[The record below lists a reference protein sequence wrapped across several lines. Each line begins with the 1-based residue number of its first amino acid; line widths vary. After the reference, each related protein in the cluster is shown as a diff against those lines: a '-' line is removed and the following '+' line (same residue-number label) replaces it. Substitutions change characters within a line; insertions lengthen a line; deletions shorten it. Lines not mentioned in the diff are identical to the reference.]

1 MAQPADM
8 FDAFDMIGIK
18 DDLENIIYDISPTST
33 PFMSGAGRVKCK
45 QVLHE
50 WQTDVLGAAVA
61 TNSVIEGDDATTD
74 AQVATVRVS
83 NRCNISDKVILVSGT
98 SRAVDSAGRGD
109 ELDYL
114 IAKAG
119 KELKRD
125 METLLCSPNAS
136 VTGSA
141 SVARELGGFES
152 WITSNESRGA
162 SGADGGFSSGNTVAP
177 TDGTQRAY
185 TETLLKEVIREC
197 FESGADPSTIMLGSF
212 NKQVM
217 STFTGNATRQNDSKS
232 EKLFAAIDIYKS
244 DFGTLKVVP
253 NRFSRSR
260 SALVL
265 DFEYLKVGYLRPFQ
279 TAKLAKTGDSDRVQL
294 LAEYTLVV
302 GNEASQGCVADLTT
316 S

>member
-1 MAQPADM
+1 MAQPEDT
-8 FDAFDMIGIK
+8 FDAFDMVGIK
-18 DDLENIIYDISPTST
+18 EDLEDIIYDISPTAT
-33 PFMSGAGRVKCK
+33 PFMTAAGRVKCK

-50 WQTDVLGAAVA
+50 WQTDVLGAASA
-61 TNSVIEGDDATTD
+61 TNHVIEGDDATTN
-74 AQVATVRVS
+74 AQVATMRVS

-114 IAKAG
+114 IAKNG

-125 METLLCSPNAS
+125 MESLLTSNNAS
-136 VTGSA
+136 VTGNSTT
-141 SVARELGGFES
+141 ARELGGFES
-152 WITSNESRGA
+152 WIETNESRGA
-162 SGADGGFSSGNTVAP
+162 GGSDGGFSSGNTVAA
-177 TDGTQRAY
+177 TDGTQRAF

-197 FESGADPSTIMLGSF
+197 FNAGAEPTTVMVGAF

-265 DFEYLKVGYLRPFQ
+265 DPEYMKVGYLRPFS
-279 TAKLAKTGDSDRVQL
+279 THKLAKTGDSDRVQL

-302 GNEASQGCVADLTT
+302 GNEAGHGVIADLTD

>member
-1 MAQPADM
+1 MAQPADL

-18 DDLENIIYDISPTST
+18 EDLEDIIYDISPTST
-33 PFMSGAGRVKCK
+33 PFMTMAGRTKVK

-50 WQTDVLGAAVA
+50 WQTDVLAAAVA
-61 TNSVIEGDDATTD
+61 TNHVIEGDDATTD

-114 IAKAG
+114 VAKNG

-125 METLLCSPNAS
+125 MESLLTSNNAS
-136 VTGSA
+136 VTGNSTT
-141 SVARELGGFES
+141 ARELGGFES

-162 SGADGGFSSGNTVAP
+162 GGSDGGFSSGNTVAA
-177 TDGTQRAY
+177 TDGTQRAF

-197 FESGADPSTIMLGSF
+197 YDSGAEPTTVMVGAF
-212 NKQVM
+212 NKQVA

-244 DFGTLKVVP
+244 DFGTLKIVP

-260 SALVL
+260 TALII
-265 DFEYLKVGYLRPFQ
+265 DPEYIKVGYLRSFQ
-279 TAKLAKTGDSDRVQL
+279 TNKLAKTGDSDRIQL

-302 GNEASQGCVADLTT
+302 GNQAGHGAVADLTT

>member
-1 MAQPADM
+1 MAQPSDM
-8 FDAFDMIGIK
+8 FDAFDMVGIK

-33 PFMSGAGRVKCK
+33 PFMTAAGRVKCK

-50 WQTDVLGAAVA
+50 WQTDVLGAASA
-61 TNSVIEGDDATTD
+61 TNHVIEGDDATTD

-114 IAKAG
+114 IAKNG

-125 METLLCSPNAS
+125 MESLLTSNNAS
-136 VTGSA
+136 VTGNNST
-141 SVARELGGFES
+141 ARELGGFES
-152 WITSNESRGA
+152 WIATNESRGA
-162 SGADGGFSSGNTVAP
+162 TGSDGGFSSGNTVAA
-177 TDGTQRAY
+177 TDGTQRAF

-197 FESGADPSTIMLGSF
+197 FDSGAEPSIVMVGAF

-244 DFGTLKVVP
+244 DFGTLKIVP

-260 SALVL
+260 TALII
-265 DFEYLKVGYLRPFQ
+265 DPEYIKVGYLRPFQ
-279 TAKLAKTGDSDRVQL
+279 THKLAKTGDSDRVQL

-302 GNEASQGCVADLTT
+302 GNEAAHGVVADLTT

>member
-1 MAQPADM
+1 MAQPDNLY
-8 FDAFDMIGIK
+8 DAFDMIGIK
-18 DDLENIIYDISPTST
+18 EDLENIIYDISPTQT
-33 PFMSGAGRVKCK
+33 PFMTACGRTKIK

-61 TNSVIEGDDATTD
+61 TNHVIEGDDATTD

-83 NRCNISDKVILVSGT
+83 NRANISDKVILVSGT
-98 SRAVDSAGRGD
+98 SRAVDSAGRGE

-114 IAKAG
+114 IAKNG

-125 METLLCSPNAS
+125 MESLLTSNNAS

-141 SVARELGGFES
+141 SVARELGGIES

-162 SGADGGFSSGNTVAP
+162 GGSDGGFSSGNTVAA
-177 TDGTQRAY
+177 TDGTQRAF
-185 TETLLKEVIREC
+185 TEAQLKEVIREC
-197 FESGADPSTIMLGSF
+197 FESGAEPDTVMLGSF
-212 NKQVM
+212 NKQVF

-260 SALVL
+260 TALVL
-265 DFEYLKVGYLRPFQ
+265 DFEYLKVGFLRSFQ

-302 GNEASQGCVADLTT
+302 GNQAAEGAVADLTT

>member
-8 FDAFDMIGIK
+8 FDAFDMIGIRE
-18 DDLENIIYDISPTST
+18 DLEDIIYDISPTAT
-33 PFMSGAGRVKCK
+33 PFMTAAGRTKCK

-50 WQTDVLGAAVA
+50 WQTDVLAAAVA
-61 TNSVIEGDDATTD
+61 TNHVIEGDDATTD

-114 IAKAG
+114 IAKNG

-125 METLLCSPNAS
+125 MESLLTSNNAS
-136 VTGSA
+136 VTGSNA
-141 SVARELGGFES
+141 VARELGGFET

-162 SGADGGFSSGNTVAP
+162 GGADGGFSAGNTAAA
-177 TDGTQRAY
+177 TDGTQRAF
-185 TETLLKEVIREC
+185 TESLLKEVIREC
-197 FESGADPSTIMLGSF
+197 FDSGAEPTMVMLGSF
-212 NKQVM
+212 NKQVA
-217 STFTGNATRQNDSKS
+217 STFTGNATRNVDAKG

-244 DFGTLKVVP
+244 DFGTLKIVP

-260 SALVL
+260 TALVI
-265 DFEYLKVGYLRPFQ
+265 DPEYIKVGYLRPFQ
-279 TAKLAKTGDSDRVQL
+279 TEKLAKTGDSSRVQL

-302 GNEASQGCVADLTT
+302 GNQAAHGAVADLTT

>member
-1 MAQPADM
+1 MAQPADLY
-8 FDAFDMIGIK
+8 DAFDMIGIK
-18 DDLENIIYDISPTST
+18 EDLEDIIYDISPTAT
-33 PFMSGAGRVKCK
+33 PFMTSCGRTKVK

-50 WQTDVLGAAVA
+50 WQTDVLAAASA
-61 TNSVIEGDDATTD
+61 TNHVIEGDDATTD

-114 IAKAG
+114 IAKNG

-125 METLLCSPNAS
+125 MESLLTSNNAS
-136 VTGSA
+136 VTGNSTT
-141 SVARELGGFES
+141 ARELGGIES

-162 SGADGGFSSGNTVAP
+162 GGSDGGFSSGNTVAA
-177 TDGTQRAY
+177 TDGTQRAF
-185 TETLLKEVIREC
+185 TEAQLKEVIREC
-197 FESGADPSTIMLGSF
+197 YESGAEPTTVMVGSF
-212 NKQVM
+212 NKQVA

-232 EKLFAAIDIYKS
+232 EKLFAAIDFYKS
-244 DFGTLKVVP
+244 DFGMLKIVP
-253 NRFSRSR
+253 NRFSRAR
-260 SALVL
+260 TALVL
-265 DFEYLKVGYLRPFQ
+265 DFEYLKVGYLRPFS
-279 TAKLAKTGDSDRVQL
+279 THKLAKTGDSDRVQL

-302 GNEASQGCVADLTT
+302 GNQAAEGAVADLTT